1 MGIRPAG
8 TALAL
13 TFLRIYRDKQPTNLV
28 IQRPVWLR
36 SPGRYHHHTRMKFS
50 KEIKVGLLAVVSL
63 LMLYFGFNFLK
74 GSDFFSSTNT
84 YKAIYDNVDGLTP
97 SNPIRINGLSV
108 GQVRS
113 VEILQ
118 DQGNK
123 LLVTLEL
130 NKEIRVTQGSRAVL
144 ADDGLL
150 GGKLIRLVINPGRP
164 ELERGGTLVAA
175 RESGLSA
182 LIRER
187 TLPVLNN
194 VDSLTYQLNKIVGQF
209 DQTGVILNKTLASAN
224 GAVGTLG
231 LTIAENRAGLRTAL
245 ANVNQL
251 ARSFDETEKKLN
263 PILDKADS
271 FADSLQ
277 KLELRQTLNTVN
289 KTIDNMQKLLGSIEQ
304 GRGSLGKLTTDEA
317 LYKNVN
323 ATTANMAL
331 LLADLR
337 QNPKRYVHF
346 SLFGKKDKEKPPV
359 AQPGSMTI
367 TTSTVTTTN
376 IDSTG
381 NQ

>member
-1 MGIRPAG
+1 MTI
-8 TALAL
+8 
-13 TFLRIYRDKQPTNLV
+13 
-28 IQRPVWLR
+28 
-36 SPGRYHHHTRMKFS
+36 S

-74 GSDFFSSTNT
+74 GSDFFSSNNT
-84 YKAIYDNVDGLTP
+84 YQAVYDNIDGLTA
-97 SNPIRINGLSV
+97 SNPIQINGLTV
-108 GQVRS
+108 GQVKNI
-113 VEILQ
+113 EIMQ
-118 DQGNK
+118 NKGNR
-123 LLVTLEL
+123 LLVTLE
-130 NKEIRVTQGSRAVL
+130 IRKDILVTQGSRAVL

-150 GGKLIRLVINPGRP
+150 GGKLIRLLINPGRP
-164 ELERGGTLVAA
+164 ALADKGMLVAT

-209 DQTGVILNKTLASAN
+209 DQTGIVLNQTLKSAN
-224 GAVGTLG
+224 GAVGTLD

-251 ARSFDETEKKLN
+251 ARSFNETEKKLN

-277 KLELRQTLNTVN
+277 KLELRQTLGTVN

-346 SLFGKKDKEKPPV
+346 SLFGKKDKEKPSI

-367 TTSTVTTTN
+367 TTSTVTTTKV
-376 IDSTG
+376 DSTKA
-381 NQ
+381 Q